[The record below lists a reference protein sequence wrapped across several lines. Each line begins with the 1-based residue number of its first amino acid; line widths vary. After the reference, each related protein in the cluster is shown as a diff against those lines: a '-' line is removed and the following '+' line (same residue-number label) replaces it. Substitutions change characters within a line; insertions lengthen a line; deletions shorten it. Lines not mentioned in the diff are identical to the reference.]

1 MSRIVSVFSFK
12 CPKCECEKYSVSELG
27 GAEGGLVAFFDVDN
41 AIFTVVTCEKCG
53 FSELFKCGL
62 KMFKHRFAID

>member
-1 MSRIVSVFSFK
+1 MFSFK
-12 CPKCECEKYSVSELG
+12 CPKCDGKKYSLSELR
-27 GAEGGLVAFFDVDN
+27 GAEGGIGAFFNLDN